1 MQSDAHLTAAMLAV
15 VDALRGGVDEAQ
27 RQLERAQRVQ
37 RAITGMAILTLRQR
51 DLGDGYIKQI
61 FDLDAD
67 VMAAATGETGP
78 MIDGVQDWQLRAEI
92 EQLWTTV
99 RRRASVWLQTD
110 DVATS
115 SEVIRRNGIDT
126 GSWPLPIEALDTS
139 GAEFVHQ
146 TSGQKIVVYSLQGS
160 NGTPTIV
167 DGQIR
172 SWDNYGSY
180 KVEFVSAAAGRSPL
194 DLLSFGLGGAANR
207 FRSQGGN
214 GHREAF
220 GLIVAAIRRIC
231 GPLPPYAEAA
241 SLEAADPSPSTVGAP
256 HIAPP
261 GPAVPGLDTTLPS

>member
-1 MQSDAHLTAAMLAV
+1 MEADAHLTAAMLAV
-15 VDALRGGVDEAQ
+15 VDALRGGIDEAQ

-37 RAITGMAILTLRQR
+37 RAIIGMAVLTLRQR
-51 DLGDGYIKQI
+51 GLSDGYIKRI
-61 FDLDAD
+61 VDVDAD
-67 VMAAATGETGP
+67 VVAASIRETGP
-78 MIDGVQDWQLRAEI
+78 MTDGVHDWQLRAEI

-110 DVATS
+110 EVDTS

-126 GSWPLPIEALDTS
+126 GSWPLPIEALDTP

-160 NGTPTIV
+160 SGTPTV
-167 DGQIR
+167 VEGQIR

-194 DLLSFGLGGAANR
+194 DLMSFGLTGAANR
-207 FRSQGGN
+207 FNNQGGK
-214 GHREAF
+214 GPREAF
-220 GLIVAAIRRIC
+220 GLIVEAIRRIC

-241 SLEAADPSPSTVGAP
+241 SLDAADPSPSPVAASQP
-256 HIAPP
+256 
-261 GPAVPGLDTTLPS
+261 TLPR

>member
-27 RQLERAQRVQ
+27 RQLERAQRIQ
-37 RAITGMAILTLRQR
+37 RAIIGMAVLTLRQR
-51 DLGDGYIKQI
+51 DLSDGYIKQI
-61 FDLDAD
+61 FDVDAD
-67 VMAAATGETGP
+67 VLAAAARDADP

-92 EQLWTTV
+92 EQLWKSV
-99 RRRASVWLQTD
+99 RRRASVWLQSD

-115 SEVIRRNGIDT
+115 SDVVRRTGIDT
-126 GSWPLPIEALDTS
+126 GSWPLPIEALDTP

-146 TSGQKIVVYSLQGS
+146 TSGQKIVVYSLQGL

-194 DLLSFGLGGAANR
+194 DLMSFGLSGAADR
-207 FRSQGGN
+207 FHSQRGG
-214 GHREAF
+214 GPRAAF
-220 GLIVAAIRRIC
+220 GLIVAAIRRVC

-241 SLEAADPSPSTVGAP
+241 SLDAAGPSPSPVSAP
-256 HIAPP
+256 HTTSA
-261 GPAVPGLDTTLPS
+261 GPAVAGLDTTLPN